1 MGWRHS
7 TFSWSLVILFLL
19 LVVFV
24 IILVL
29 LVANI
34 SAEWWA
40 SARDSPEV
48 YLRSF
53 NTRKVV
59 RHITHAW
66 RTQRAHGVDLRKMK
80 KPGIETRA
88 TSGGDPMMQVI
99 ARFPARLPCITSLT
113 GPRRRDGGALLRAL
127 RHTSACLFDSLTE
140 VALLARWLRWRR
152 KACTISIDEHK

>member
-1 MGWRHS
+1 MGTRRVSSLKGIGLQGMGWRQP

-34 SAEWWA
+34 STEWWA
-40 SARDSPEV
+40 SARDPPEV

-59 RHITHAW
+59 RHTTHAW
-66 RTQRAHGVDLRKMK
+66 RTQRAHEADLRTM
-80 KPGIETRA
+80 E
-88 TSGGDPMMQVI
+88 
-99 ARFPARLPCITSLT
+99 
-113 GPRRRDGGALLRAL
+113 
-127 RHTSACLFDSLTE
+127 
-140 VALLARWLRWRR
+140 
-152 KACTISIDEHK
+152 